1 VDATAALN
9 ILDATGRIGE
19 PVRLLLRLGISDNA
33 SAKAAGK
40 VTTNRRSED
49 NLTGAEELQ
58 RMREMFARSP
68 SFSALLQ
75 GPEHRFVLTN
85 PAYHQLIGHRNVIG
99 LPVLEAVPEIEGQGF
114 LELLDNVFATGEPFV
129 GKDVKIVLQ
138 RSPGNVE
145 ETRYLDFVY
154 QPIKDE
160 SGNVTSIFVEGL
172 DVTERRATEQAL
184 RELNADLEKRV
195 IERAQARGR
204 TWNLSPDLLGALN
217 AKGYFETS
225 NPAWR
230 TILGWSEDEVASM
243 SIFELLH
250 PDDVEHTRA
259 GFELTLVGQPAIR
272 FVNRYRCKDSSYRY
286 ISWVGIQED
295 GYVYCTGRDITAER
309 EAEIELSKAQD
320 ALRQAQKVEAIG
332 QLTGGIA
339 HDFNNLLTGIIGSL
353 GLVRRRM
360 ATNNLDDI
368 PRLMDAASSA
378 ALRAATLTHRLLAF
392 GRRQSL
398 DIRPNDVNRIVAG
411 IEDLLQRTMGERIDL
426 VCNLSEDLWTGSTD
440 ANQLES
446 ALLNLAINAR
456 DAMPDGGCLT
466 IETANVQLDQAY
478 ASLHEDVQPGE
489 YVMVSVSDT
498 GIGMPPEVLEKALDP
513 FFTTKP
519 VGEGTGLGLSVIY
532 GFTKQGRGHLRI
544 HSEVGR
550 GTTVKLYLPRAL
562 QNAIDLKP
570 VTVETPRGRGETILV
585 VEDDATVRS
594 IISDVL
600 RDLGYHVLTAA
611 DARFAIPL
619 IQSEGAIDLLISDV
633 ILPHV
638 NGRKLAETARTLRPA
653 LKVLFVSGYSED
665 AIVRA
670 DLIEAGMDM
679 LTKPFALDTLGAK
692 VYAMINGWVPA

>member
-1 VDATAALN
+1 
-9 ILDATGRIGE
+9 
-19 PVRLLLRLGISDNA
+19 
-33 SAKAAGK
+33 
-40 VTTNRRSED
+40 
-49 NLTGAEELQ
+49 
-58 RMREMFARSP
+58 MREMFARSP

-99 LPVLEAVPEIEGQGF
+99 LPVREAVPEIEGQGF
-114 LELLDNVFATGEPFV
+114 LELLDKVFATGEPFV
-129 GKDVKIVLQ
+129 GKDVKILLQ
-138 RSPGNVE
+138 RTPGGIE

-184 RELNADLEKRV
+184 RELNANLEKRV

-204 TWNLSPDLLGALN
+204 TWDLSPDLLGALN
-217 AKGYFETS
+217 SKGYFETS

-272 FVNRYRCKDSSYRY
+272 FVNRYRCKDGSYRY

-309 EAEIELSKAQD
+309 EAEIELAKAQD

-368 PRLMDAASSA
+368 PRLMDAASAA

-398 DIRPNDVNRIVAG
+398 DTRPNDVNRIVTG
-411 IEDLLQRTMGERIDL
+411 VEDLLQRTMGERIDM
-426 VCNLSEDLWTGSTD
+426 VCKLSDDLWTASTD

-456 DAMPDGGCLT
+456 DAMPDGGRLK
-466 IETANVQLDQAY
+466 IETANAQLD
-478 ASLHEDVQPGE
+478 GE
-489 YVMVSVSDT
+489 YVTVSVSDT
-498 GIGMPPEVLEKALDP
+498 GIGMPPEVLEKAVDP

-532 GFTKQGRGHLRI
+532 GFTKQSRGHLRI
-544 HSEVGR
+544 DSKVGQ
-550 GTTVKLYLPRAL
+550 GTTVTLYLPRAL
-562 QNAIDLKP
+562 QDAIDLKP
-570 VTVETPRGRGETILV
+570 VALETPRGHGETILV

-600 RDLGYHVLTAA
+600 RDLGYNVLTAA

-619 IQSEGAIDLLISDV
+619 LQSEGAIDLLISDV

-638 NGRKLAETARTLRPA
+638 NGRKLAEMARTSRPA

-665 AIVRA
+665 AIVRG

-692 VYAMINGWVPA
+692 VHAMING

>member
-1 VDATAALN
+1 
-9 ILDATGRIGE
+9 
-19 PVRLLLRLGISDNA
+19 
-33 SAKAAGK
+33 
-40 VTTNRRSED
+40 VTTDRQSED
-49 NLTGAEELQ
+49 SLNSAEELH

-99 LPVLEAVPEIEGQGF
+99 LTVREAVPEVEGQGF
-114 LELLDNVFATGEPFV
+114 LELLDNVFASGEPFV

-138 RSPGNVE
+138 RTPGGNE
-145 ETRYLDFVY
+145 ETRFLDFVY

-160 SGNVTSIFVEGL
+160 SGKVTAIFVEGL

-184 RELNADLEKRV
+184 RELNANLERRV

-217 AKGYFETS
+217 SKGYFETS
-225 NPAWR
+225 NPAWQ

-272 FVNRYRCKDSSYRY
+272 FVNRYRCKDGSHRY

-295 GYVYCTGRDITAER
+295 DYVYCTGRDITVER
-309 EAEIELSKAQD
+309 EAEIELAKAQD
-320 ALRQAQKVEAIG
+320 ALRQAQKMEAIG

-353 GLVRRRM
+353 DLVRRRM
-360 ATNNLDDI
+360 ASGSTEDI
-368 PRLMDAASSA
+368 PRWMDAASLSA
-378 ALRAATLTHRLLAF
+378 QRAAALTHRLLAF

-398 DIRPNDVNRIVAG
+398 DTRPNDVNRIITG
-411 IEDLLQRTMGERIDL
+411 MQDLLQRTMGERIEL
-426 VCNLSEDLWTGSTD
+426 LCKLSGDLWTAFTD
-440 ANQLES
+440 ANQLEG

-456 DAMPDGGCLT
+456 DAMPDGGRLT
-466 IETANVQLDQAY
+466 IESANVRLDKAY
-478 ASLHEDVQPGE
+478 TALHEDVQPGD
-489 YVMVSVSDT
+489 YVAVSVSDT
-498 GIGMPPEVLEKALDP
+498 GIGMSAEVVEKAVDP

-532 GFTKQGRGHLRI
+532 GFAKQSRGHLRI
-544 HSEVGR
+544 YSQVGQ
-550 GTTVKLYLPRAL
+550 GTTVKLYLPRA
-562 QNAIDLKP
+562 QQSAVEPKP
-570 VTVETPRGRGETILV
+570 VAIETPRGRGETILV
-585 VEDDATVRS
+585 VEDEATVRS
-594 IISDVL
+594 IIADAL
-600 RDLGYHVLTAA
+600 QDLGYNVLTAS
-611 DARFAIPL
+611 DARFAIPVL
-619 IQSEGAIDLLISDV
+619 QSTTKIDLLVSDV

-638 NGRKLAETARTLRPA
+638 NGRKLAEMARASRPT
-653 LKVLFVSGYSED
+653 LKVLFVSGYSENALARGEFID
-665 AIVRA
+665 T
-670 DLIEAGMDM
+670 GMDM

-692 VYAMINGWVPA
+692 VHAMINADSG

>member
-1 VDATAALN
+1 
-9 ILDATGRIGE
+9 
-19 PVRLLLRLGISDNA
+19 
-33 SAKAAGK
+33 
-40 VTTNRRSED
+40 
-49 NLTGAEELQ
+49 
-58 RMREMFARSP
+58 MFARSP

-99 LPVLEAVPEIEGQGF
+99 LTVREAVPEVEGQGF

-129 GKDVKIVLQ
+129 GKDAKIVLQ
-138 RSPGNVE
+138 RTPGSTE

-160 SGNVTSIFVEGL
+160 SGNVSSIFVEGL
-172 DVTERRATEQAL
+172 DITERRATEQAL
-184 RELNADLEKRV
+184 RELNANLERRV

-217 AKGYFETS
+217 SKGYFETS
-225 NPAWR
+225 NPAWQ
-230 TILGWSEDEVASM
+230 TILGWSEEEVASM

-272 FVNRYRCKDSSYRY
+272 FVNRYRCKDGSYRY

-295 GYVYCTGRDITAER
+295 DYVYCTGRDITVER
-309 EAEIELSKAQD
+309 EAEIELAKAQD
-320 ALRQAQKVEAIG
+320 ALRQAQKMEAIG

-353 GLVRRRM
+353 DLVRRRM
-360 ATNNLDDI
+360 ASGSTEDI
-368 PRLMDAASSA
+368 PRWMDAASLSA
-378 ALRAATLTHRLLAF
+378 QRAAALTHRLLAF

-398 DIRPNDVNRIVAG
+398 DTRPNDINRI
-411 IEDLLQRTMGERIDL
+411 ITSMQDLLQRTMGERIDL
-426 VCNLSEDLWTGSTD
+426 HCKLAGDLWTALTD

-456 DAMPDGGCLT
+456 DAMPDGGRLT
-466 IETANVQLDQAY
+466 IESANIRLDKVY
-478 ASLHEDVQPGE
+478 TSLHEDVQPGD
-489 YVMVSVSDT
+489 YVAVSVSDT
-498 GIGMPPEVLEKALDP
+498 GIGMSPEVLEKAVDP

-532 GFTKQGRGHLRI
+532 GFAKQSRGHLRI
-544 HSEVGR
+544 YSQVGL
-550 GTTVKLYLPRAL
+550 GTTVKLYLPRAQ
-562 QNAIDLKP
+562 QNAVDPKP
-570 VTVETPRGRGETILV
+570 VAAETPRGQGETILV
-585 VEDDATVRS
+585 VEDEATVRS
-594 IISDVL
+594 IISDAL
-600 RDLGYHVLTAA
+600 QDLGYNVLTASE
-611 DARFAIPL
+611 ARFAIPL
-619 IQSEGAIDLLISDV
+619 LQSTTKIDLLVCDV

-638 NGRKLAETARTLRPA
+638 NGRKLAEMARASRPT
-653 LKVLFVSGYSED
+653 LKVLFVSGYSEN
-665 AIVRA
+665 ALVRGEFI
-670 DLIEAGMDM
+670 DAGMDM

-692 VYAMINGWVPA
+692 VHAMINAD

>member
-1 VDATAALN
+1 LAAGTPAEDFALPHG
-9 ILDATGRIGE
+9 GRSTYM
-19 PVRLLLRLGISDNA
+19 VLQAMRR
-33 SAKAAGK
+33 AKTVGK
-40 VTTNRRSED
+40 VTGNRRSED
-49 NLTGAEELQ
+49 ALTGAEELD

-85 PAYHQLIGHRNVIG
+85 PAYHRLIGHRTVLG
-99 LPVLEAVPEIEGQGF
+99 LPVREAVPEIAEQGF
-114 LELLDNVFATGEPFV
+114 LELLDKVFITGEPFV

-138 RSPGNVE
+138 RTPGDVE

-160 SGNVTSIFVEGL
+160 AGNVTSIFVEGL

-184 RELNADLEKRV
+184 RDLNADLERRV

-217 AKGYFETS
+217 SKGYFETS

-250 PDDVEHTRA
+250 PEDVEHTRA

-272 FVNRYRCKDSSYRY
+272 FVNRYRCKDGSYRY

-295 GYVYCTGRDITAER
+295 GYVYCTGRDITVER

-320 ALRQAQKVEAIG
+320 ALRQAQKMEAIG

-353 GLVRRRM
+353 DLVRRRM
-360 ATNNLDDI
+360 STNNPDDI
-368 PRLMDAASSA
+368 PRLMDAASTA
-378 ALRAATLTHRLLAF
+378 AQRAAALTHRLLAF

-398 DIRPNDVNRIVAG
+398 DTRPNDVNRIVAG
-411 IEDLLQRTMGERIDL
+411 IEDLLQRTIGERIEL
-426 VCNLSEDLWTGSTD
+426 VCKFSNGLWTAFTD
-440 ANQLES
+440 TNQLES

-456 DAMPDGGCLT
+456 DAMPNGGRLT
-466 IETANVQLDQAY
+466 IETMNVQLDKGY
-478 ASLHEDVQPGE
+478 ASLHEDVQAGE
-489 YVMVSVSDT
+489 YVTISVSDT
-498 GIGMPPEVLEKALDP
+498 GVGMSPEILKKAVEP

-532 GFTKQGRGHLRI
+532 GFVKQSRGHLRI
-544 HSEVGR
+544 YSEVGQ
-550 GTTVKLYLPRAL
+550 GTTVKLHLPRAL
-562 QNAIDLKP
+562 QTAVELKP
-570 VTVETPRGRGETILV
+570 VALETPRGHGETILV
-585 VEDDATVRS
+585 VEDDTTVRS

-600 RDLGYHVLTAA
+600 QDLGYTVLTAS
-611 DARFAIPL
+611 DAQFAIPL
-619 IQSEGAIDLLISDV
+619 LQSTRAIDLLISDV

-638 NGRKLAETARTLRPA
+638 NGRKLAELARISRPA

-665 AIVRA
+665 AIVRG
-670 DLIEAGMDM
+670 DLIAAGMDM

-692 VYAMINGWVPA
+692 VHAMIKKP

>member
-1 VDATAALN
+1 MT
-9 ILDATGRIGE
+9 TGR
-19 PVRLLLRLGISDNA
+19 RT
-33 SAKAAGK
+33 K
-40 VTTNRRSED
+40 D
-49 NLTGAEELQ
+49 NLSGAEELQ

-75 GPEHRFVLTN
+75 GPEHRFALTN
-85 PAYHQLIGHRNVIG
+85 PAYQQLIGHRNVIG
-99 LPVLEAVPEIEGQGF
+99 LPVREAIPEVEGQGF
-114 LELLDNVFATGEPFV
+114 FELLDGVFAGGEPFI

-138 RSPGNVE
+138 RTPGGAE

-154 QPIKDE
+154 QPIRDE
-160 SGNVTSIFVEGL
+160 FGKVASIFVEGL
-172 DVTERRATEQAL
+172 DITERRATEQAL
-184 RELNADLEKRV
+184 RELNSDLERRV

-217 AKGYFETS
+217 SKGYFETS

-230 TILGWSEDEVASM
+230 TILGWSEDEVAKM

-272 FVNRYRCKDSSYRY
+272 FVNRYRCKDGSYRY

-295 GYVYCTGRDITAER
+295 GYVYCTGRDITVER

-320 ALRQAQKVEAIG
+320 ALRQAQKMEAIG

-353 GLVRRRM
+353 DLVRRRM
-360 ATNNLDDI
+360 AAKNLEDI
-368 PRLMDAASSA
+368 PRLMDAASAA
-378 ALRAATLTHRLLAF
+378 ALRAAALTHRLLAF

-398 DIRPNDVNRIVAG
+398 DTRPNDVNRIVGG
-411 IEDLLQRTMGERIDL
+411 IEDLLRRTLGERIEL
-426 VCNLSEDLWTGSTD
+426 LCKVCGDLWTALTD

-456 DAMPDGGCLT
+456 DAMPDGGRLT
-466 IETANVQLDQAY
+466 IETENVQLDQAY
-478 ASLHEDVQPGE
+478 AALHEEVQPGE
-489 YVMVSVSDT
+489 YVSISVSDT
-498 GIGMPPEVLEKALDP
+498 GVGMTPEVLEKALDP

-532 GFTKQGRGHLRI
+532 GFIKQSRGHLRI
-544 HSEVGR
+544 YSQVGR

-562 QNAIDLKP
+562 QNAVELKP
-570 VTVETPRGRGETILV
+570 VAIETPRGRGETILV
-585 VEDDATVRS
+585 VEDDSTVRS
-594 IISDVL
+594 IISDAL
-600 RDLGYHVLTAA
+600 QDLGYSVLTAS
-611 DARFAIPL
+611 DARFAIPVL
-619 IQSEGAIDLLISDV
+619 QSNAAIDLLISDV

-638 NGRKLAETARTLRPA
+638 NGRKLAEMARATRPA
-653 LKVLFVSGYSED
+653 LKVLFVSGYSEN
-665 AIVRA
+665 AMVRGELV
-670 DLIEAGMDM
+670 DAGMDM

-692 VYAMINGWVPA
+692 VHAMING

>member
-1 VDATAALN
+1 
-9 ILDATGRIGE
+9 
-19 PVRLLLRLGISDNA
+19 
-33 SAKAAGK
+33 
-40 VTTNRRSED
+40 VTTNHRSERILNGD
-49 NLTGAEELQ
+49 EELH

-68 SFSALLQ
+68 SFSTLLQ

-85 PAYHQLIGHRNVIG
+85 PAYHQLIGHRDVIG
-99 LPVLEAVPEIEGQGF
+99 LTVREAVPEVEGQGF
-114 LELLDNVFATGEPFV
+114 LELLDKVFTTGEPFV

-138 RSPGNVE
+138 RTPGGTE

-160 SGNVTSIFVEGL
+160 SGSVTSIFVEGL
-172 DVTERRATEQAL
+172 DITERRATEQAL
-184 RELNADLEKRV
+184 RDLNAELERRV

-217 AKGYFETS
+217 SKGYFETS
-225 NPAWR
+225 NPAWQ
-230 TILGWSEDEVASM
+230 TILGWSEAEVASM

-272 FVNRYRCKDSSYRY
+272 FVNRYRCKNGDYRY

-295 GYVYCTGRDITAER
+295 DYVYCTGRDITVER

-320 ALRQAQKVEAIG
+320 ALRQAQKMEAIG

-353 GLVRRRM
+353 DLVRRRM
-360 ATNNLDDI
+360 ATNSPDDI
-368 PRLMDAASSA
+368 PRLMDAASAA
-378 ALRAATLTHRLLAF
+378 ALRAAALTHRLLAF

-398 DIRPNDVNRIVAG
+398 DTRPNDVNRIVAG
-411 IEDLLQRTMGERIDL
+411 IEEFIRRTLGERIEL
-426 VCNLSEDLWTGSTD
+426 HCELCADLWTASTD

-456 DAMPDGGCLT
+456 DAMPDGGHLT
-466 IETANVQLDQAY
+466 VETANVQLDKAY
-478 ASLHEDVQPGE
+478 SSLHEDVEPGE
-489 YVMVSVSDT
+489 YVAVSVSDT
-498 GIGMPPEVLEKALDP
+498 GVGMPPEVLEKAVDP

-532 GFTKQGRGHLRI
+532 GFTKQSRGHLRI
-544 HSEVGR
+544 YSEVGQ
-550 GTTVKLYLPRAL
+550 GTTVRLFLPRAL
-562 QNAIDLKP
+562 QSAVHIKP
-570 VTVETPRGRGETILV
+570 VAVETPRGHGETILV

-600 RDLGYHVLTAA
+600 KDLGYNVLTAA

-619 IQSEGAIDLLISDV
+619 LQSKGAIDLLISDV

-638 NGRKLAETARTLRPA
+638 NGRKLAEIARVSRPS
-653 LKVLFVSGYSED
+653 LKVLFVSGYSEN
-665 AIVRA
+665 AIFRGSLV
-670 DLIEAGMDM
+670 DAGMDL

-692 VYAMINGWVPA
+692 VNAMIKG